1 MTSMT
6 RRRLE
11 WMLRARGTDLAS
23 WPEAE
28 RTEALRLLRR
38 SRPAQLALA
47 EALAAE
53 EAPGDDPVALCRI
66 QQFLRRSL
74 APRPAVVRGIGWSAL
89 AACAAAGLYLGAGA
103 LQSDPASD
111 LFASAQTVS
120 FAALD
125 P

>member
-1 MTSMT
+1 MS

-23 WPEAE
+23 WPSAE
-28 RTEALRLLRR
+28 RSAALRLLRR
-38 SRPAQLALA
+38 SRLAQVALA
-47 EALAAE
+47 DALAAE
-53 EAPGDDPVALCRI
+53 EAPGPDPAAQCRI
-66 QQFLRRSL
+66 QGFLRRSL

-89 AACAAAGLYLGAGA
+89 AACAAAGLYLGAA
-103 LQSDPASD
+103 AAPADQATD

-125 P
+125 Q